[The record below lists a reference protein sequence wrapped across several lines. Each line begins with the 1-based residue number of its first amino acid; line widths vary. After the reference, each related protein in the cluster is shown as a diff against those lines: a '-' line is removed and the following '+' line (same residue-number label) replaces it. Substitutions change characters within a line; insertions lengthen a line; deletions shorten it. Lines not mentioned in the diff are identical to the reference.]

1 MTKTMKTSIDVLV
14 SLIAVKELEIKTLQE
29 KMAQLQH
36 QVSLLKNEN
45 EQLYAIIGQQQEAIT
60 KDDNHIGFKREG
72 G

>member
-14 SLIAVKELEIKTLQE
+14 GLIAVKELEIKTLLE
-29 KMAQLQH
+29 KIAQLQH

-60 KDDNHIGFKREG
+60 KDDNYIGFKREG

>member
-1 MTKTMKTSIDVLV
+1 MKTSIDVLV
-14 SLIAVKELEIKTLQE
+14 GLIAVKELEIKTLLE
-29 KMAQLQH
+29 KIAQLQH

-60 KDDNHIGFKREG
+60 KDDNYIGFKREG

>member
-14 SLIAVKELEIKTLQE
+14 GLIAVKELEIKTLQE
-29 KMAQLQH
+29 KIAQLQH

-60 KDDNHIGFKREG
+60 KDDNYIGFKREG